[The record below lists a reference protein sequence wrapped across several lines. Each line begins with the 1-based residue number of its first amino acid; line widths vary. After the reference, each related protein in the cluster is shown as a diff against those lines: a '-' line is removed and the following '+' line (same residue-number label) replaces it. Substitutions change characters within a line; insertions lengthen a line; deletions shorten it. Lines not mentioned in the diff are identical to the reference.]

1 MQRPLA
7 VTVLAVLAII
17 GGLLGIVAG
26 LGMLG
31 VSAFAVFAGTAPQSG
46 EATSAGLLDATG
58 TGLGAAALAIG
69 ILNLLFGLG
78 AWLVMRW
85 AWMLGILIQILSV
98 VQVVA
103 GWLINGFTVG
113 GMMILLVNAGL
124 LYYLLLPD
132 VKRAFGRA

>member
-85 AWMLGILIQILSV
+85 AWMLGILMRILSV